1 MGWQYKEKRMAVNR
15 MKELTGRQGNADG
28 ITYQNMF
35 WLFMLGNV
43 AGVLLE
49 GVWCFARFHRWES
62 HVVTVWGPFCLIY
75 GVGVVVL
82 YIAAAKL
89 KRYPVL
95 VRFLAVALILDA
107 VEYFC
112 GWLIDVGLGMKAWD
126 YSGEFLNLHGRICLF
141 MTVVWGVA
149 GLLFARFCMP
159 ACQTLF
165 GKMRGQ
171 GWKIAC
177 AVLSVFMIVNLS
189 VTAVAMVRW
198 SARHK
203 NIAPSSSVGQL
214 IDRQF
219 DDKFMQTRFME
230 WSFIDSF

>member
-1 MGWQYKEKRMAVNR
+1 MAAHHTVRNLP
-15 MKELTGRQGNADG
+15 ERQKQTSG

-82 YIAAAKL
+82 YIASAKL
-89 KRYPVL
+89 KPYNVL

-126 YSGEFLNLHGRICLF
+126 YSNEFLNVKGRICLF
-141 MTVVWGVA
+141 MTLLWGVA
-149 GLLFARFCMP
+149 GLLFARLCMP
-159 ACQTLF
+159 ACQKLF
-165 GKMRGQ
+165 QKMRGR

-177 AVLSVFMIVNLS
+177 AVLSVFMVVNLA
-189 VTAVAMVRW
+189 VTATAMVRW

-203 NIAPSSSVGQL
+203 NIAPSSSVERL
-214 IDRQF
+214 IDRRF
-219 DDKFMQTRFME
+219 DDAFMQNRFME
-230 WSFIDSF
+230 WSFVDSQSDTF

>member
-1 MGWQYKEKRMAVNR
+1 MTSEAAVRRENH
-15 MKELTGRQGNADG
+15 DG

-89 KRYPVL
+89 KSRNAF

-112 GWLIDVGLGMKAWD
+112 GWLIAAALGMKAWD
-126 YSGEFLNLHGRICLF
+126 YSGEFLNLHGRICLS
-141 MTVVWGVA
+141 MTLVWGAA
-149 GLLFARFCMP
+149 GLVFARFGMP
-159 ACQTLF
+159 MCRKLF
-165 GKMRGQ
+165 AKLHGR

-177 AVLSVFMIVNLS
+177 AALSVFMVVNLS
-189 VTAVAMVRW
+189 VTAFAMVRW
-198 SARHK
+198 SKRHQ
-203 NIAPSSSVGQL
+203 NIAPRTYIEQL
-214 IDRQF
+214 ADRRF
-219 DDKFMQTRFME
+219 NDEFMQRRFME
-230 WSFIDSF
+230 WYFI

>member
-1 MGWQYKEKRMAVNR
+1 MAAEYTTQGLPKRQENS
-15 MKELTGRQGNADG
+15 DG

-82 YIAAAKL
+82 YIAAVKL
-89 KRYPVL
+89 KRYSVA

-112 GWLIDVGLGMKAWD
+112 GWLIDFGLGMKAWD
-126 YSGEFLNLHGRICLF
+126 YSNEFLNVKGRICF
-141 MTVVWGVA
+141 WMTLLWGAA
-149 GLLFARFCMP
+149 GILFARFCMP
-159 ACQTLF
+159 AVQKLF
-165 GKMRGQ
+165 QKIHGQ

-189 VTAVAMVRW
+189 VTAIAMVRW
-198 SARHK
+198 SARHE
-203 NIAPSSSVGQL
+203 NIAASTYVGQL
-214 IDRQF
+214 TDRHF
-219 DDKFMQTRFME
+219 NDEFMQERFME
-230 WSFIDSF
+230 WSFIA

>member
-1 MGWQYKEKRMAVNR
+1 MASEYTVQSLPKRQ
-15 MKELTGRQGNADG
+15 ENADG

-75 GVGVVVL
+75 GVGVVIL

-89 KRYPVL
+89 KRYNVA

-112 GWLIDVGLGMKAWD
+112 GWLIDAGLGMKAWD
-126 YSGEFLNLHGRICLF
+126 YSNEFLNVKGRICF
-141 MTVVWGVA
+141 WMTLLWGAA

-159 ACQTLF
+159 ACQKLF
-165 GKMRGQ
+165 RKLRGQ
-171 GWKIAC
+171 GWRIAC
-177 AVLSVFMIVNLS
+177 TVLSAFMIVNIA
-189 VTAVAMVRW
+189 VTATAMVRW
-198 SARHK
+198 SARHE
-203 NIAPSSSVGQL
+203 NIAPSTYVGQL
-214 IDRQF
+214 ADRHF
-219 DDKFMQTRFME
+219 NDEFMQTRFME
-230 WSFIDSF
+230 WSFIEPYGQNA